1 MNYLTELQNEKLY
14 VLAAAAEIVNTMGM
28 MAPVETRE
36 SVATHI
42 MKELGDLLKAAD
54 ANLAEP
60 ESEQPKPKR
69 RTCKTVYEPTETPVA
84 PTPQPEQPEPQDD
97 ASPIETT
104 QAIKA
109 VAEDAVAEDAVAEE
123 PTAEEPTAEEP
134 TAEEPTAEEAVAEE
148 PTAEEPT
155 AEEPTAEEPTAE
167 EPTAEEPTAEEPT
180 AELDYEL
187 DVKPAVLAAAMVN
200 RGEAVAL
207 LASFGAKK
215 ATEVAQDQW
224 GALIAGM
231 KAIADAGK

>member
-69 RTCKTVYEPTETPVA
+69 RTCETVYEPTETPVA

-109 VAEDAVAEDAVAEE
+109 VAEE
-123 PTAEEPTAEEP
+123 PT
-134 TAEEPTAEEAVAEE
+134 AEE

>member
-109 VAEDAVAEDAVAEE
+109 VAE
-123 PTAEEPTAEEP
+123 
-134 TAEEPTAEEAVAEE
+134 EAVAEE
-148 PTAEEPT
+148 AV
-155 AEEPTAEEPTAE
+155 AEEPTAE

>member
-84 PTPQPEQPEPQDD
+84 PTPQPDQPEPQDD

-109 VAEDAVAEDAVAEE
+109 VAE
-123 PTAEEPTAEEP
+123 
-134 TAEEPTAEEAVAEE
+134 EAVAEE

-155 AEEPTAEEPTAE
+155 AEEAVAE

>member
-60 ESEQPKPKR
+60 ESEQPKPER

-109 VAEDAVAEDAVAEE
+109 VAE
-123 PTAEEPTAEEP
+123 
-134 TAEEPTAEEAVAEE
+134 EPTAEEAVAEE

-167 EPTAEEPTAEEPT
+167 EAVAEEPT

>member
-109 VAEDAVAEDAVAEE
+109 VAE
-123 PTAEEPTAEEP
+123 
-134 TAEEPTAEEAVAEE
+134 
-148 PTAEEPT
+148 
-155 AEEPTAEEPTAE
+155 
-167 EPTAEEPTAEEPT
+167 EPTAEEPT

>member
-69 RTCKTVYEPTETPVA
+69 RTCETVYEPTETPVA

-109 VAEDAVAEDAVAEE
+109 V
-123 PTAEEPTAEEP
+123 
-134 TAEEPTAEEAVAEE
+134 
-148 PTAEEPT
+148 
-155 AEEPTAEEPTAE
+155 AEEPTAE

>member
-109 VAEDAVAEDAVAEE
+109 VAE
-123 PTAEEPTAEEP
+123 
-134 TAEEPTAEEAVAEE
+134 EAV
-148 PTAEEPT
+148 
-155 AEEPTAEEPTAE
+155 AEEPTAE

>member
-69 RTCKTVYEPTETPVA
+69 RTCETVYEPTETPVA

-109 VAEDAVAEDAVAEE
+109 V
-123 PTAEEPTAEEP
+123 
-134 TAEEPTAEEAVAEE
+134 
-148 PTAEEPT
+148 
-155 AEEPTAEEPTAE
+155 
-167 EPTAEEPTAEEPT
+167 AEEPTAEEPT

>member
-14 VLAAAAEIVNTMGM
+14 VLAAAAEIVKTMGM

-109 VAEDAVAEDAVAEE
+109 VAE
-123 PTAEEPTAEEP
+123 
-134 TAEEPTAEEAVAEE
+134 EAV
-148 PTAEEPT
+148 
-155 AEEPTAEEPTAE
+155 
-167 EPTAEEPTAEEPT
+167 AEEPTAEEPT

>member
-14 VLAAAAEIVNTMGM
+14 VLTAAAEIVKTMGM

-36 SVATHI
+36 SVATYV

-69 RTCKTVYEPTETPVA
+69 RTRKTVYEPTETPVA
-84 PTPQPEQPEPQDD
+84 PTPQPEQSEPQDD

-104 QAIKA
+104 QAVK
-109 VAEDAVAEDAVAEE
+109 AVAEE
-123 PTAEEPTAEEP
+123 PTAEEPT
-134 TAEEPTAEEAVAEE
+134 AEE